1 MRKTTIS
8 NDAFLAELGILLTSA
23 GKSGSCFI
31 TMKKYILNSSG
42 KHGEAESVCLMRAK
56 LGDKKIS
63 THVRNK
69 DVVRFQMSLSQVR
82 GEGKGRWWWN
92 LVVH

>member
-1 MRKTTIS
+1 MDVPEKQPRKTTVT
-8 NDAFLAELGILLTSA
+8 NDQFLAELSSMLASA
-23 GKSGSCFI
+23 GQKGSCFI
-31 TMKKYILNSSG
+31 TMKKHILNSSG

-69 DVVRFQMSLSQVR
+69 DVVRFQMSL
-82 GEGKGRWWWN
+82 
-92 LVVH
+92 